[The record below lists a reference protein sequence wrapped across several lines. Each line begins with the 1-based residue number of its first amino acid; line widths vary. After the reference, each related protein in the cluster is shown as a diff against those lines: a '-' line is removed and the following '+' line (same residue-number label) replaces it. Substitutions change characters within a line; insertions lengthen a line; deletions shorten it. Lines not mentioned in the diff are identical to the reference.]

1 VAGREDQQFS
11 TWPADQQRLQR
22 RQGRVPD
29 AKVILHLANGYDNAV
44 FRWFFDGVKAA
55 GAKWDVIGMS
65 HYPPASDWANYNAR
79 SPPICGTWWRATPS
93 RSW

>member
-1 VAGREDQQFS
+1 LLSGRLINNGYNAGK
-11 TWPADQQRLQR
+11 A
-22 RQGRVPD
+22 VYPD
-29 AKVILHLANGYDNAV
+29 AKVIVHLANGYDNAV

-65 HYPPASDWANYNAR
+65 HYPPARTGPATTQE